1 MDATTN
7 EDDGNERRAHDERRE
22 RITAIVDAVKAKH
35 TSTQLYSV
43 DSETADEFYVHRRA
57 SSQERRIYR
66 KLIADDK
73 RLDAQDALMG
83 CVLYPDAA
91 EFTKRRDEAPFIVET
106 LCDAIL
112 AASGIYLDVV
122 RKKL

>member
-1 MDATTN
+1 MDETTN
-7 EDDGNERRAHDERRE
+7 EDEGGERKAHDERRARLE
-22 RITAIVDAVKAKH
+22 SIVDGLKAKH
-35 TSTQLYSV
+35 TSMQLYSV
-43 DSETADEFYVHRRA
+43 DSEIADDFYVHRRTTSA
-57 SSQERRIYR
+57 ERRIYR

-83 CVLYPDAA
+83 CVLYPEAA
-91 EFTKRRDEAPFIVET
+91 EFKQRREDAPFVVET

>member
-1 MDATTN
+1 MDETTN
-7 EDDGNERRAHDERRE
+7 NEASDRRAHDERRAGQQE
-22 RITAIVDAVKAKH
+22 VIDGLKAKH
-35 TSTQLYSV
+35 ASTQLYSV

-57 SSQERRIYR
+57 SSAERRIYR

-83 CVLYPDAA
+83 CVLYPEPA
-91 EFTKRRDEAPFIVET
+91 EFRQRREDAPFIVET

-112 AASGIYLDVV
+112 AASGVYLDVI